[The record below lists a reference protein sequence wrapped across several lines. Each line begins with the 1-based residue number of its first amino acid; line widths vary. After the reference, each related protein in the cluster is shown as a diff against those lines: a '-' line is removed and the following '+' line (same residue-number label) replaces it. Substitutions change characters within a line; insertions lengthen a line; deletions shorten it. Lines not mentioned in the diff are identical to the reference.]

1 LALFVSPRNQINLG
15 ERIVGNLRNI
25 LVPGCGSRI
34 QVKLFIGGSLET
46 LATTLVQVADPRIQV
61 KLVIGGPLETLAQ
74 IAAPRIQVKLGIG
87 DPLETL
93 ATTFAQVADPIIQ
106 LMGGSL
112 VFLAQP

>member
-1 LALFVSPRNQINLG
+1 M
-15 ERIVGNLRNI
+15 
-25 LVPGCGSRI
+25 
-34 QVKLFIGGSLET
+34 ET